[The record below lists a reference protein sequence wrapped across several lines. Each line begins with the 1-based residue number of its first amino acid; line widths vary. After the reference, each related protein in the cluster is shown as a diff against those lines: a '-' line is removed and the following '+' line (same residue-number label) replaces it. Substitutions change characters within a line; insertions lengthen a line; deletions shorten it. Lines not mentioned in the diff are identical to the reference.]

1 MGKRIYQ
8 KHCLFC
14 GEHFETT
21 VKSQIYCSSKCSA
34 AGWTS
39 RYCQSRPRPAPEKV
53 RIRLPKRIPVY
64 PEFQLEP
71 GRVYEAEK
79 FQSCQS
85 YHVTYIVT
93 LDEKH
98 RTIVRPDECEE
109 VADE

>member
-1 MGKRIYQ
+1 MSNAMQKR
-8 KHCLFC
+8 CLLCNKSFVTSSRSQVFC
-14 GEHFETT
+14 CRECYKEARRGNYVRNASKQLPQP
-21 VKSQIYCSSKCSA
+21 VK
-34 AGWTS
+34 
-39 RYCQSRPRPAPEKV
+39 
-53 RIRLPKRIPVY
+53 IRLRKHLPVF

-109 VADE
+109 VLDE